1 MMQFP
6 YRRDYYEGESNIAG
20 DTLSRNLAIPNTK
33 ERQENY
39 LTALEEDWSC
49 EETLGSFS
57 ELPYTELCAPLSDEA
72 IRKAATFKLRRNRT
86 IAGAHNARV
95 GHHGID
101 KTMKKLIRA
110 KSIWPGMQRDVIDFI
125 EKCPL
130 CQKMKPL
137 KVPIVTTPFTTAAY
151 SLNQKI
157 MIDTIGPLPE
167 SDEGYRF
174 IMVVI
179 DCFSR
184 YVELY
189 ALKEVT
195 ALATARKLLEH
206 FARNGTPGIIQ
217 TDQGTQFVNELIN
230 ELVLL
235 LGTET
240 TAILAHSK
248 EENAIVERVNKE
260 VMRHLRA
267 LVYEIAKQRNEW
279 PHLVPLPQRICNSEI
294 VESTGVSPN
303 DLKFGGA
310 VNLDSGFLIPV
321 EAVPSQTN
329 LSEWSQKVLETQAK
343 LIKLAQLRQRSVDE
357 KHVEERSKG
366 DITVFP
372 PNSFVLVRPPWSAM
386 GYRPSSK
393 LHTDWRGPLRVVN
406 NTGAQYTLFNMVTA
420 KIEQIHVTR
429 LKPFD
434 YEPSLV
440 DPLKLAAAD
449 YDEFIIE
456 RVLDHA
462 GDPRRKSSLDFLV
475 KWEGYDDCENLWIPW
490 KEARLNAK
498 VHEYLRSKGME
509 RLIPV

>member
-1 MMQFP
+1 
-6 YRRDYYEGESNIAG
+6 
-20 DTLSRNLAIPNTK
+20 
-33 ERQENY
+33 
-39 LTALEEDWSC
+39 
-49 EETLGSFS
+49 
-57 ELPYTELCAPLSDEA
+57 
-72 IRKAATFKLRRNRT
+72 
-86 IAGAHNARV
+86 
-95 GHHGID
+95 
-101 KTMKKLIRA
+101 MKKLIRA
-110 KSIWPGMQRDVIDFI
+110 KEIWPGMQRDFIAFI

-235 LGTET
+235 LGVET

-303 DLKFGGA
+303 DLKFG
-310 VNLDSGFLIPV
+310 
-321 EAVPSQTN
+321 
-329 LSEWSQKVLETQAK
+329 
-343 LIKLAQLRQRSVDE
+343 
-357 KHVEERSKG
+357 
-366 DITVFP
+366 
-372 PNSFVLVRPPWSAM
+372 
-386 GYRPSSK
+386 
-393 LHTDWRGPLRVVN
+393 
-406 NTGAQYTLFNMVTA
+406 
-420 KIEQIHVTR
+420 
-429 LKPFD
+429 
-434 YEPSLV
+434 
-440 DPLKLAAAD
+440 
-449 YDEFIIE
+449 
-456 RVLDHA
+456 
-462 GDPRRKSSLDFLV
+462 
-475 KWEGYDDCENLWIPW
+475 
-490 KEARLNAK
+490 
-498 VHEYLRSKGME
+498 
-509 RLIPV
+509 